1 MATAATNKKKM
12 LGSIS
17 GLKSSIRMSAR
28 ALSPT
33 ASPYH
38 RRREVTD
45 RR

>member
-1 MATAATNKKKM
+1 MATAATNKKM
-12 LGSIS
+12 LDSIS
-17 GLKSSIRMSAR
+17 GLKRSIRMSAR